1 MEKILQEKIKKLISD
16 KQFQDNNISDKSI
29 NSLITWLNNNKK
41 ILTLGDKWKSL
52 ERSLLHFETTKTFDV
67 TNIVIHAH
75 YHPTNKDVDD
85 ILITSQHLLE
95 WALCQE

>member
-41 ILTLGDKWKSL
+41 ILTLGM
-52 ERSLLHFETTKTFDV
+52 ELHF
-67 TNIVIHAH
+67 
-75 YHPTNKDVDD
+75 
-85 ILITSQHLLE
+85 
-95 WALCQE
+95 